1 MKKTCWILV
10 CALVSSEV
18 DGSSLNAQD
27 KEATATAT
35 AVRVP
40 ATSVPKMGPLTVTV
54 EMMGGQKITG
64 TLSDLVQLPFR
75 FSGVGEGVKIE
86 LSQVAGVKMASPED
100 PTTTVVFKSG
110 DSLTGATEL
119 QSVSVDTEWGSAK
132 INGTSITSI
141 VLLPDLKWTS
151 SVGLSGK
158 RWSLVDSKNS
168 PSALQGLPPGSFP
181 STGTLQSNGLPTPSN
196 SRPVNPTG
204 STRVVSPN

>member
-1 MKKTCWILV
+1 MKKTYWILV
-10 CALVSSEV
+10 CALVTAGANSALV
-18 DGSSLNAQD
+18 NAQD
-27 KEATATAT
+27 KEATAT

-54 EMMGGQKITG
+54 EMLGGQKITG
-64 TLSDLVQLPFR
+64 TLSDLAQLPFR

-168 PSALQGLPPGSFP
+168 PSAFQGGPV
-181 STGTLQSNGLPTPSN
+181 LPTNAVPSPSS
-196 SRPVNPTG
+196 SRPTLP
-204 STRVVSPN
+204 SIIPSASARP